1 MLKNVDWNLLRFITG
16 SVITEAAG
24 RPSPDSWYCPPRK
37 WARPK
42 IVAFKASVPKKTRTR
57 H

>member
-1 MLKNVDWNLLRFITG
+1 MLKNVDWNLLRFLTG
-16 SVITEAAG
+16 SVITESAG